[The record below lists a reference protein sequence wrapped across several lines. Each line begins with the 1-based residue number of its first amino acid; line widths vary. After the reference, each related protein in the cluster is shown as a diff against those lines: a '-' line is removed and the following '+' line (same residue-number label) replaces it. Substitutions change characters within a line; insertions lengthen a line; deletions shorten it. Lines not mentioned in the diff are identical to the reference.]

1 MASAPLYR
9 LPGPPRLPRQARL
22 LRSAQPLRLPVTL
35 TATALALA
43 VSSCASAPSGGPPRR
58 ATGTGSQVQTYVQ
71 PLPPPPPTAAKSWG
85 PTEVV
90 LGFLHASASYAFDPA
105 AAGRYLSP
113 ELRKSWRPA
122 SGPVAVVG
130 APTGISAA
138 RYYPSH
144 LVGAPAPGTESE
156 TVKFTGQRLAT
167 LSQTGQYQYTPG
179 QNVQYQ
185 FILTKTNGV
194 WLIDELPQPGL
205 VLTQSDFESVYQAR
219 NLFFYAPPKVSHGSV
234 GILVPDPVYAPLQS
248 SNSALNTNLA
258 TGLVKG
264 LLQGP
269 GHEWLSGATSSAFPA
284 GSALIKQVTITGR
297 VAQVD
302 IGGAAVHAS
311 AQQIQLME
319 AQLTAT
325 LGDRSYSAPLASQ
338 VQLYINNT
346 LQYAWSTSIAS
357 MVPPPSSGPILAITG
372 PSTVGQLPGHPRA
385 VTKPMTPFRRVS
397 PQQIGGAAITAI
409 AAEPTDSHTPQIA
422 VAVAAGTG
430 CAVFMPTGG
439 GTLYHSYV
447 LTTSGGPCTSLSWDS
462 NGNLWAAAGQA
473 VWVLQAQ
480 NRHPVL
486 VDLGDL
492 TAIGQSGSSILSL
505 RMAPDNVRAA
515 LLVHTRSANK
525 LLLAAVRF
533 DHGHVAF
540 GKPVSIG
547 AGGAEPLAI
556 SWSDPYH
563 LAVLAGQ
570 QGQAGS
576 VIFAMPLTGGAGL
589 QPGSSPQLLG
599 AAPTGAQTLTTDG
612 SELVVGTTDGHI
624 NRIYASSPA
633 SPAWSQVTTGADP
646 VYPG

>member
-1 MASAPLYR
+1 VASALLYR

-325 LGDRSYSAPLASQ
+325 LSDRSYSAPLASQ

-372 PSTVGQLPGHPRA
+372 PSTVGQLPDHPRA
-385 VTKPMTPFRRVS
+385 VTKPMMPLRRVS

-430 CAVFMPTGG
+430 CAVFMPTGS
-439 GTLYHSYV
+439 GTLYHSY
-447 LTTSGGPCTSLSWDS
+447 LLSTSGGPCTSLSWDR
-462 NGNLWAAAGQA
+462 NLNLWAAAGRNI
-473 VWVLQAQ
+473 WVLRAPTYRKQLV
-480 NRHPVL
+480 NDPVN
-486 VDLGDL
+486 L
-492 TAIGQSGSSILSL
+492 TSGRQPVILSL
-505 RMAPDNVRAA
+505 RMAPDAVRAA
-515 LLVHTRSANK
+515 LLIKAGRKAR
-525 LLLAAVRF
+525 LALAAV
-533 DHGHVAF
+533 DE
-540 GKPVSIG
+540 
-547 AGGAEPLAI
+547 GGNQLCLGTAVDVGTSLQDPIAMSWYNPYDLVVLDKSGIAE
-556 SWSDPYH
+556 
-563 LAVLAGQ
+563 V
-570 QGQAGS
+570 
-576 VIFAMPLTGGAGL
+576 PLTGG
-589 QPGSSPQLLG
+589 PGQQIEPV
-599 AAPTGAQTLTTDG
+599 PPGAQSLTTDG
-612 SELVVGTTDGHI
+612 AALAIGTDSNGKQQIRT
-624 NRIYASSPA
+624 ASALGALWSAPQTGSLPA
-633 SPAWSQVTTGADP
+633 
-646 VYPG
+646 YPG